1 MLYMASFFCLVEC
14 ADMATVY
21 QRTFGFNAGMSA
33 YWFATSYKWFI
44 LLFILIPEK
53 VKDIVPGGD
62 KSAAWGMILGTGA
75 LWALVGPAIFGRLY
89 ENSKGFMRNRGAWIA
104 IGSGMTAIAVF
115 LLYGSN
121 SLFAIGAAYFLLQ
134 VSDDFGTGPYAG
146 MVADTVPLENRGY
159 ASSVMGGF
167 KLFGQI
173 ASALVALKLERVDFI
188 FIGIASVNVVCA
200 IWTAWT
206 IRKLPQPKRVEREK
220 TSFFQDYLKPFKSFD
235 FKAVWFNR
243 FIVFFANGCVT
254 GYALYFLGDMLTSYR
269 LFGADLKTPSGAAN
283 VLALTISF
291 TGILG
296 SVLAAKYADRVG
308 RKPLLI
314 WSLIILAV
322 TLFPVSILRD
332 YTAIWITVS
341 LYGFGNGIFQSVDWA
356 IASDVLPNP
365 ERAATEMG
373 AWQSSE
379 TSTQVL
385 VGLIMGPVI
394 ATLNK
399 VQFGMGYQAMVFIA
413 CFLFLI
419 SIGSVRAIKGA
430 R

>member
-1 MLYMASFFCLVEC
+1 VSSAYR
-14 ADMATVY
+14 
-21 QRTFGFNAGMSA
+21 RTFGFNAGMSA

-53 VKDIVPGGD
+53 VKEIVPGGD

-89 ENSKGFMRNRGAWIA
+89 ENSSGWFRNRGSWIA
-104 IGSGMTAIAVF
+104 IGSGLTAIAVF
-115 LLYGSN
+115 ALYGSS
-121 SLFAIGAAYFLLQ
+121 SLLAIAAAYLMLQ
-134 VSDDFGTGPYAG
+134 VSDDLGTGPYAG

-173 ASALVALKLERVDFI
+173 ASAVMALVLKRVDLI

-200 IWTAWT
+200 LWTAWT
-206 IRKLPQPKRVEREK
+206 IKDLPNAERVVREK
-220 TSFFQDYLKPFKSFD
+220 TSFVQDYLEPFKSFD
-235 FKAVWFNR
+235 FRAVWFNR

-269 LFGADLKTPSGAAN
+269 LFGADLGTASGSAN

-296 SVLAAKYADRVG
+296 SILAARYADRIG

-314 WSLIILAV
+314 WSIVILAV
-322 TLFPVSILRD
+322 TLLPVTVLRD

-365 ERAATEMG
+365 DRAATEMG

-394 ATLNK
+394 ASLNK
-399 VQFGMGYQAMVFIA
+399 VQYGLGYQAMVIIA
-413 CFLFLI
+413 CTLFVI
-419 SIGSVRAIKGA
+419 SIFSVRAIKGA
-430 R
+430 Q

>member
-1 MLYMASFFCLVEC
+1 MTTGYK
-14 ADMATVY
+14 
-21 QRTFGFNAGMSA
+21 RTFGFNAGMSA

-75 LWALVGPAIFGRLY
+75 VWALFGPALFGRLY
-89 ENSKGFMRNRGAWIA
+89 ENSRGWMKNRGSWIA
-104 IGSGMTAIAVF
+104 VGSGLTAIAVF
-115 LLYGSN
+115 LLYGSH
-121 SLFAIGAAYFLLQ
+121 SLLAIAAAYLMLQ
-134 VSDDFGTGPYAG
+134 VSDDLGTGPYAG

-173 ASALVALKLERVDFI
+173 ASAVMALILKEVNLI
-188 FIGIASVNVVCA
+188 FIGIASVNIVCA
-200 IWTAWT
+200 LWTAWT
-206 IRKLPQPKRVEREK
+206 IRNLPNAVREPREK
-220 TSFFQDYLKPFKSFD
+220 TSFVQDYLEPFKSFD
-235 FKAVWFNR
+235 FRAVWFNR

-254 GYALYFLGDMLTSYR
+254 GYALYFLGDMLTGYR
-269 LFGADLKTPSGAAN
+269 LFGMDLKTPSGAAN

-296 SVLAAKYADRVG
+296 SILAARYADRVG

-314 WSLIILAV
+314 WAIVILAV
-322 TLFPVSILRD
+322 TLLPVAVLRD

-394 ATLNK
+394 ASLNK
-399 VQFGMGYQAMVFIA
+399 VQFGLGYQAMVLIA
-413 CFLFLI
+413 CTLFVV
-419 SIGSVRAIKGA
+419 SIFSVRAIKGA

>member
-1 MLYMASFFCLVEC
+1 MSTGYR
-14 ADMATVY
+14 
-21 QRTFGFNAGMSA
+21 RTFGFNAGMSA

-44 LLFILIPEK
+44 LLFILIPDK

-89 ENSKGFMRNRGAWIA
+89 ENATGRFRTRGLWIA
-104 IGSGMTAIAVF
+104 VGSGLTAIAVF
-115 LLYGSN
+115 GIFEAN
-121 SLFAIGAAYFLLQ
+121 TLFAIAAAYLMLQ
-134 VSDDFGTGPYAG
+134 VSDDLGTGPYAG

-173 ASALVALKLERVDFI
+173 ASAVVALLLSKRIEMVFAA
-188 FIGIASVNVVCA
+188 IAAVNVVCA
-200 IWTAWT
+200 LWTVWT
-206 IRKLPQPKRVEREK
+206 IKDLPEPVRVEREK
-220 TSFFQDYLKPFKSFD
+220 TSFFQDYIAPFKSFD
-235 FKAVWFNR
+235 FRAVWFNR

-254 GYALYFLGDMLTSYR
+254 GYALYFLGDMLTSYH
-269 LFGADLKTPSGAAN
+269 LFGKDLGDEKGAAN

-291 TGILG
+291 TGIFG
-296 SVLAAKYADRVG
+296 SILAAKYADKIG

-314 WSLIILAV
+314 WSIVILAV
-322 TLFPVSILRD
+322 TLAPVAILRD
-332 YTAIWITVS
+332 FTAIWITVA
-341 LYGFGNGIFQSVDWA
+341 LYGFGNGIFQSTDWA

-365 ERAATEMG
+365 DRAATEMG

-394 ATLNK
+394 ASLNK
-399 VQFGMGYQAMVFIA
+399 VQFGLGYQAMVVIA
-413 CFLFLI
+413 CSLFLV
-419 SIGSVRAIKGA
+419 SIFSVRAIKGA

>member
-1 MLYMASFFCLVEC
+1 
-14 ADMATVY
+14 MATAY
-21 QRTFGFNAGMSA
+21 KRTFGFNAGMSA

-75 LWALVGPAIFGRLY
+75 LWALVGPAIFGRLF
-89 ENSKGFMRNRGAWIA
+89 ENSSGWMRKRGSWIA
-104 IGSGMTAIAVF
+104 IGSGLTAISVF
-115 LLYGSN
+115 VLYGSH
-121 SLFAIGAAYFLLQ
+121 SLVAIAAAYFMLQ
-134 VSDDFGTGPYAG
+134 VSDDLGTGPYAG

-173 ASALVALKLERVDFI
+173 ASALIALILKQVDLI
-188 FIGIASVNVVCA
+188 FIGIALVNVIGA
-200 IWTAWT
+200 LWTAWT
-206 IRKLPQPKRVEREK
+206 IRNLPDPVRAIREK
-220 TSFFQDYLKPFKSFD
+220 TTFFQDYLEPFKSFD
-235 FKAVWFNR
+235 FRAVWFNR

-269 LFGADLKTPSGAAN
+269 LFGSDLKTPSGAAN

-296 SVLAAKYADRVG
+296 SILAARYADRVG

-314 WSLIILAV
+314 WSIVALAA
-322 TLFPVSILRD
+322 TLFPVALLRD

-394 ATLNK
+394 ASLNK
-399 VQFGMGYQAMVFIA
+399 VQFGLGYQAMVVIA
-413 CFLFLI
+413 CTLFVI
-419 SIGSVRAIKGA
+419 SIFSVRAIKGA